1 MTKSVRLP
9 RQKTPRNDK
18 ERQFGVKEISML
30 RSHNCGELTVK
41 NLGEEVKICGWV
53 HSIRDHGGV
62 TFFDVRDRYG
72 ITQIVCS
79 PDDTD
84 KKIFEEIKTLRS
96 EWVVI
101 VEGTVSKR
109 LPETINPKIPT
120 GEIEIQIKK
129 FKVLNRSLPLP
140 FEISD
145 EDKTNEMLKLKYRY
159 LDIRSPR
166 LNGNLYKRALFCHKI
181 REFLISEKFIDV
193 ETPVLTKST
202 PEGARDFIVP
212 SRMNPGRFYA
222 LPQSPQLFK
231 QLLMIGGI
239 DRYFQIAK
247 CFRDEDLRADRQPEF
262 TQVDLEM
269 SFVEEDD
276 VISVTERMLQYAI
289 KETFGIDINI
299 PFPRI
304 SYDTAISKYGTD
316 TPDMRFP
323 LEYCDISEIFRKTDI
338 KILKD
343 ILEKNGVIKGFRVRE
358 GEKISLKAIE
368 NLDRMVREA
377 GGGGLG
383 WIRFKVGEIQGPFK
397 KFITP
402 EVASELNQGDA
413 SENSIVFFLGG
424 SLKQIIPN
432 LNMIKKDVMEK
443 IFTPRTGVFLFTWIT
458 DFPLFEYNEEEK
470 RLQAVHHPFTSPKE
484 QDIPK
489 FKTDPAHMKSRAY
502 DIVLNGIEIGGGSI
516 RINNR
521 EIQEDIFKTIGLN
534 RETSIKRFGF
544 LLEALEYGAP
554 PHGGIALGLDR
565 LIMLLTGEDSI
576 RETIAFPKT
585 QKGICPLTDAP
596 GEVEELLLKEN
607 RIKIDIQKPE

>member
-1 MTKSVRLP
+1 
-9 RQKTPRNDK
+9 
-18 ERQFGVKEISML
+18 ML
-30 RSHNCGELTVK
+30 RSHNCGELTGR

-72 ITQIVCS
+72 ITQVVCS

-84 KKIFEEIKTLRS
+84 KKIFDEIKLLRN
-96 EWVVI
+96 EWVVAI
-101 VEGTVSKR
+101 EGTVAKR
-109 LPETINPKIPT
+109 PAETVNPKIPT

-129 FKVLNRSLPLP
+129 IRVFNKSLPLP
-140 FEISD
+140 FEIS
-145 EDKTNEMLKLKYRY
+145 EADKTNEMLKLKYRY
-159 LDIRSPR
+159 LDIRSSR
-166 LNGNLYKRALFCHKI
+166 LNRNLYKRALFCHKI
-181 REFLISEKFIDV
+181 REFLTSEKFVDV

-262 TQVDLEM
+262 TQVDMEM
-269 SFVEEDD
+269 SFVEEED

-289 KETFGIDINI
+289 KETFGIEVNV
-299 PFPRI
+299 PFPRM
-304 SYDTAISKYGTD
+304 SYDTAVSKYGSD

-323 LEYCDISEIFRKTDI
+323 LEYRDLSATFGKTEI

-343 ILEKNGVIKGFRVRE
+343 VIEKGGTIKGFPVTE
-358 GEKISLKAIE
+358 GDRISLKDIE

-383 WIRFKVGEIQGPFK
+383 WIRFKGNDVQSPFK
-397 KFITP
+397 KYLTP
-402 EVASELNQGDA
+402 EIAVELKPENASG
-413 SENSIVFFLGG
+413 NSIVFFLGG
-424 SLKQIIPN
+424 KLKQVTEN
-432 LNMIKKDVMEK
+432 LNLIKKAVLGK
-443 IFTPRTGVFLFTWIT
+443 IFRPEPGVFRFTWVT

-470 RLQAVHHPFTSPKE
+470 RLQAVHHPFTSPRQE
-484 QDIPK
+484 DMAK
-489 FKTDPAHMKSRAY
+489 FNTDPAGMKSRAY
-502 DIVLNGIEIGGGSI
+502 DVVLNGIEIGGGSI
-516 RINNR
+516 RINVR
-521 EIQEDIFKTIGLN
+521 EIQEEVFKTIGVS
-534 RETSIKRFGF
+534 REVSLERFGF

-565 LIMLLTGEDSI
+565 LIMLLTGEESI

-585 QKGICPLTDAP
+585 QKGTCPLTDAP

-607 RIKIDIQKPE
+607 RIKIDIHKPE